1 MVTWSNV
8 KSPFN
13 SKYSGP
19 DRNKQQSDL
28 IAVSKLMVVIA
39 VIETS
44 LEANYQLYINFILF
58 TPNILRDKTTS
69 LEYNISILKISMHF
83 LKPIFFLEVIEAFFR
98 SAGFWWLFILMILIS
113 SIYKTG
119 LYSLFILYFI
129 LTLYLT
135 LFIWLS
141 VSDTFYLTLCIWH
154 FLSGTLYLTDTL

>member
-1 MVTWSNV
+1 MVTWNNV

-19 DRNKQQSDL
+19 ERNKQQSDL

-58 TPNILRDKTTS
+58 TPNILREKKTR

-83 LKPIFFLEVIEAFFR
+83 LKPILFLKVIETFF
-98 SAGFWWLFILMILIS
+98 SVPQDFDGCSFLWFWKVRFTKQVCIL
-113 SIYKTG
+113 Y
-119 LYSLFILYFI
+119 LYFI
-129 LTLYLT
+129 L
-135 LFIWLS
+135 I
-141 VSDTFYLTLCIWH
+141 
-154 FLSGTLYLTDTL
+154 